1 LKLALLHGGSRISVI
16 RKDAV
21 RSEEHVIIDNHPV
34 KQLHAVL
41 DRNPIPDPD
50 VSFDERMVTNVAISP
65 DHRSG

>member
-1 LKLALLHGGSRISVI
+1 
-16 RKDAV
+16 
-21 RSEEHVIIDNHPV
+21 VIIDNHPV